1 MSKSHSIFF
10 KLMTPI
16 FIITVLLLF
25 SAAITVSEI
34 YTDQT
39 KKAAISS
46 NIEILNQT
54 DTSLSLVHEHMA
66 KIAFDI
72 QSTPYLIRSL
82 ASNLDSITEE
92 WNARQNLGKIFTQL
106 PAAMVDYEVIVAGKN
121 GIAVG
126 SGNGG
131 VTLKTEELFSLSVLK
146 KALNSGGMAY
156 SGNQK
161 GFTFLTQHV
170 PVIYGCKA
178 LKGADGTLC
187 GMLMLIIP
195 EKSLRQFYQSFSN
208 RSTNILILSSEGEI
222 LSSNITKDIGTTNRS
237 LLKIAENNRIYGK
250 DTFEESE
257 HSIVLSRYMK
267 YYDVYIISQ
276 ITSSVLLEEFWPK
289 FSSSVIIAAAMLLL
303 MVVSFLIIRRN
314 LLPLKTLA
322 DSMDAARGIPSPV
335 SFSRNS
341 VSLEIQRIAS
351 SYNQMIKS
359 LNNYVREIEEIHDRR
374 RQDELDLLQMQINP
388 HFLYNTLDSVKHM
401 VEMKNSS
408 DACVTI
414 DSLIS
419 LFRSTLNKTNEK
431 VTVSEEL
438 INVKNYISI
447 LSPRYGGLI
456 SADIE
461 ATEDCM
467 NMEIPNLLLQPLV
480 ENAFFHAFQ
489 HTKSGSI
496 HIFIF
501 ENEGKLYCDITDTGD
516 GMSKEKVDQLMD
528 NRSIK
533 SSGNG
538 HRIGIS
544 NVRERLSLLYPQES
558 SFEIISELGYGTHI
572 MISFPSNQID
582 KRKSTN

>member
-131 VTLKTEELFSLSVLK
+131 VTLKTEELFSLPVLK

>member
-1 MSKSHSIFF
+1 
-10 KLMTPI
+10 MTPI

-131 VTLKTEELFSLSVLK
+131 VTLKTEELFSLPVLK

>member
-131 VTLKTEELFSLSVLK
+131 VTLKTEELFSLPVLK

-533 SSGNG
+533 SSRNG